1 MRLSAHRRVMLV
13 LLQNGIT
20 GGRGVIAKVQVE
32 GVVLVGPEE
41 GLAKLL
47 LIGLLYVVLVGLIE
61 GREHL
66 LMLLQLLQA
75 RYSMHYPCVW
85 YRVQLGLRRIQ

>member
-1 MRLSAHRRVMLV
+1 MLV

-20 GGRGVIAKVQVE
+20 GGRGVIPKVQVE
-32 GVVLVGPEE
+32 WVVLVGPEQ

-47 LIGLLYVVLVGLIE
+47 LVGLLYVVLVGLIE
-61 GREHL
+61 GRKHL
-66 LMLLQLLQA
+66 LVLLQLLQA
-75 RYSMHYPCVW
+75 RDSMHYPCVW

>member
-1 MRLSAHRRVMLV
+1 M

-20 GGRGVIAKVQVE
+20 GGRGVIPKVQVE
-32 GVVLVGPEE
+32 WVLLVGSEK

-47 LIGLLYVVLVGLIE
+47 LVGLLYIVLIGLIE

-66 LMLLQLLQA
+66 LVLLQLLQA
-75 RYSMHYPCVW
+75 RDSMHYPCVW
-85 YRVQLGLRRIQ
+85 YRVQFGLRDIQ

>member
-1 MRLSAHRRVMLV
+1 MLV
-13 LLQNGIT
+13 LLQDGIT
-20 GGRGVIAKVQVE
+20 GGRGVVPKIQVE

-75 RYSMHYPCVW
+75 RDSMHYPSVW
-85 YRVQLGLRRIQ
+85 YRIQLGLRRIQ

>member
-1 MRLSAHRRVMLV
+1 MLV
-13 LLQNGIT
+13 LLKNGIS
-20 GGRGVIAKVQVE
+20 GGRGVVSKVKVE

-47 LIGLLYVVLVGLIE
+47 LIGLLNVVLVGLIE

-75 RYSMHYPCVW
+75 RDSMHNPCVW
-85 YRVQLGLRRIQ
+85 YRVQLGLRRI